1 MDEEIELI
9 KKMNETELKEEKKN
23 NHDDDD
29 GGDQSKEVFRWEMLL
44 PKINVTVLLVESDR
58 STRRLI
64 TALLKNC
71 SYKVIAVSNG
81 LKAWETLKMKETD
94 IDLILTEMELPAI
107 SGLAL
112 LSKIMEHEICKN
124 IPVIMMSSHDS
135 RITAMN
141 CMFKGAADFLIKPV
155 RKNELTNLWQH
166 VWRKHV
172 INRPLQNTT
181 SAQKTLEIAT
191 EDNFAGNQS
200 TDSVS
205 VASSQKN
212 DKCSEKLSETQS
224 THALPFSDAE
234 NAYIDNMQN
243 ASQMK
248 CSLKL
253 SNIDVVKHEESNII
267 ARESTKYNDETGDSR
282 LEQDFGTAE
291 IEPKNEI
298 LRAELSR
305 ENPDIDSE
313 ICGCSDELIEPSR
326 RAIDLISTFGKSNM
340 QASEFSGSSC
350 KQATE
355 FSGSSCK
362 QASEASEERQRLN
375 HSNTS
380 AFSRYDGS
388 KMSRPLFQN
397 PNWNSNKS
405 HELSLV
411 TAGNC
416 FQYGGLIKTED
427 MTTSVMAQN
436 GQLAP
441 KLFIT
446 GLLAD
451 NTWTPKLNC
460 QRESSPFPSSSSSQS
475 NPESHNSDHC
485 HNCSYDVNFSFRNQ
499 DVAEKID
506 LDHVVHDSP
515 TAGQDFHNELCH
527 ASNHI
532 NGSGNV
538 ARAASNAVTKNA
550 SNHINGSG
558 NVGRAALNAKN
569 SRSSSDD
576 RRYKHDNFD
585 YGDEFRLSDSQRS
598 SQREAALTRFRL
610 KRKERSFGKKVR
622 YESRKK
628 LAEQRLRVNG
638 QFVRKVHNDDH
649 PNADAS
655 GGDQ

>member
-1 MDEEIELI
+1 
-9 KKMNETELKEEKKN
+9 MNETEVKEEKKN
-23 NHDDDD
+23 NHDDDTN
-29 GGDQSKEVFRWEMLL
+29 DQSKEVFRWEMLL

-81 LKAWETLKMKETD
+81 LKAWETLKMKATD
-94 IDLILTEMELPAI
+94 IDLILTEMELPTM
-107 SGLAL
+107 SGLEL

-172 INRPLQNTT
+172 INRPLQNST
-181 SAQKTLEIAT
+181 SVLKNLKIAT

-212 DKCSEKLSETQS
+212 DKCSEKLSEAQS
-224 THALPFSDAE
+224 AHALPFSDAE
-234 NAYIDNMQN
+234 NAHMGNMEN
-243 ASQMK
+243 ASLMK

-253 SNIDVVKHEESNII
+253 SNIDVLKHEESNTIVPG
-267 ARESTKYNDETGDSR
+267 STKHNDETGDSR
-282 LEQDFGTAE
+282 LEQDSGTAE
-291 IEPKNEI
+291 IEPKNQI

-305 ENPDIDSE
+305 ENPDIDTK
-313 ICGCSDELIEPSR
+313 IHGCSDELIEPSKS
-326 RAIDLISTFGKSNM
+326 AIDLISTFGKSNK
-340 QASEFSGSSC
+340 QAS
-350 KQATE
+350 E

-362 QASEASEERQRLN
+362 QASEASEEWQRLN

-388 KMSRPLFQN
+388 KMLRPLFQN
-397 PNWNSNKS
+397 TNWNSNKS
-405 HELSLV
+405 HELSVV

-416 FQYGGLIKTED
+416 FQYGALIKTENL
-427 MTTSVMAQN
+427 TTAVMAQY
-436 GQLAP
+436 GQLGP
-441 KLFIT
+441 KLFNT

-451 NTWTPKLNC
+451 NVFHHTWTSKPNC

-475 NPESHNSDHC
+475 NPESHNSDHH
-485 HNCSYDVNFSFRNQ
+485 HNCSYDVNYNFRNQ
-499 DVAEKID
+499 DAAEKID

-515 TAGQDFHNELCH
+515 TAGQGFGNELCH

-532 NGSGNV
+532 NGSGDV
-538 ARAASNAVTKNA
+538 GRAASNAVTKNA
-550 SNHINGSG
+550 SNHINDSG
-558 NVGRAALNAKN
+558 NVGRAASNAVTMN
-569 SRSSSDD
+569 SRSSSDG
-576 RRYKHDNFD
+576 RCYKHDYYD
-585 YGDEFRLSDSQRS
+585 YDDEFRSSDSQRS

-610 KRKERSFGKKVR
+610 KRKERCFGKKVR